1 LLRDRCSQIKSNG
14 YESQWSQSFRSFDL
28 EMVGRCAVYPSVS
41 VAQGEGGGGDNTSR
55 THDPSCEE
63 GERGGGDNAS
73 RARYTLSVDL
83 RCAKWAT
90 EDRRRVIFT
99 IHRLTAHR
107 NFGS

>member
-1 LLRDRCSQIKSNG
+1 MHSQFNISD
-14 YESQWSQSFRSFDL
+14 QIRVFDL
-28 EMVGRCAVYPSVS
+28 LIARLWVGRCAVYPSVS
-41 VAQGEGGGGDNTSR
+41 VAQGEGGGGDNT
-55 THDPSCEE
+55 
-63 GERGGGDNAS
+63 S

>member
-1 LLRDRCSQIKSNG
+1 MRGGGDNMSHTHN
-14 YESQWSQSFRSFDL
+14 
-28 EMVGRCAVYPSVS
+28 PSCEE
-41 VAQGEGGGGDNTSR
+41 GERGGGDNTSR

-63 GERGGGDNAS
+63 GERGRGENTS